1 MDLDLGTLSSLEVE
15 MVFNQLLELNFI
27 VVC

>member
-1 MDLDLGTLSSLEVE
+1 MDLDLDTLSSLEVE